1 MVVAV
6 GLATSVVVNQ
16 STTRHRAVVARETS
30 LTLDSLLT
38 DRADLYAEYVPTLAI
53 ETAKVH
59 KLTGAQ
65 LDKLLGVDF
74 QATLVSARQQVDGR
88 PDFGPQGLYAAYRP
102 QLLSLRRSFDQGK
115 ASGAEIESFFN
126 GLASKIDARWE
137 ATFQNLSSSS
147 EAAGSLILNDRVGAV
162 GTTFSA
168 FTAGLGE
175 ENLPPSGSLESLLVT
190 RGTPAEV
197 QGLIVSH
204 EQFETSILGFP
215 AGLGPKA
222 TSAWKAHARNPLST
236 KFRGYVKLAIAV
248 SLGHEKPPFAT
259 NAPAIGEIAKSEV
272 EWETSLTSLV
282 LASSAD
288 LRAATTDQANSA
300 TGTLYLVFFFML
312 LLILAAVGGVVL
324 LGRAIRRP
332 LARLL
337 VVAESVR
344 AGELDLPE
352 LDESGPK
359 ELSLAAGAFNEMS
372 ATLRAVQTQAIA
384 LAAGHLDD
392 PALQSLLP
400 GRTGGALQSAL
411 SELQTSVR
419 EREAQR
425 EVLNERATR
434 DFLTGLLN
442 REAALEAL
450 ELDLARV
457 RRGGGQLILAVLF
470 IDLDELKKIND
481 SLGHDRGDW
490 ALRGLAGALRATTR
504 ASDVVARFGGDEFVV
519 GWLGNAGSDGPELLA
534 RRIGE
539 YVSRLEVKGDD
550 GSLKLGCSIGVALSE
565 PTDVTVATLIERAD
579 QALYVAKGKGRG
591 RVHQL
596 DRALS

>member
-6 GLATSVVVNQ
+6 GLATSVVADH
-16 STTRHRAVVARETS
+16 SSTRHQALIARQTS

-53 ETAKVH
+53 EAGKVH
-59 KLTGAQ
+59 KITGAQ

-74 QATLVSARQQVDGR
+74 QATLVSARKQVDSLS
-88 PDFGPQGLYAAYRP
+88 DLGPQGPFAAYRP
-102 QLLSLRRSFDQGK
+102 QLLSLRRSFDRGK
-115 ASGAEIESFFN
+115 ALASEIESFFN
-126 GLASKIDARWE
+126 GLGSKIDDRWE

-147 EAAGSLILNDRVGAV
+147 ETAGSLTLTLTLNESVGAV
-162 GTTFSA
+162 GSAYSA
-168 FTAGLGE
+168 FTAGLDE
-175 ENLPPSGSLESLLVT
+175 ENLPPNGSLESLLVT
-190 RGTPAEV
+190 AGTPAE
-197 QGLIVSH
+197 
-204 EQFETSILGFP
+204 FDTAILGFP
-215 AGLGPKA
+215 GGLGPKA
-222 TSAWKAHARNPLST
+222 SAAWKAHASNPLST
-236 KFRGYVKLAIAV
+236 KFRGYVELAIAV

-259 NAPAIGEIAKSEV
+259 NAPAIGAIVKSEV
-272 EWETSLTSLV
+272 EWETSLTNLV

-288 LRAATTDQANSA
+288 LRADTTSEATAA
-300 TGTLYLVFFFML
+300 TRTLYLLLFFML
-312 LLILAAVGGVVL
+312 LLILAAICGVLV
-324 LGRAIRRP
+324 LGRATRRP
-332 LARLL
+332 LERL
-337 VVAESVR
+337 VGVAESVR

-359 ELSLAAGAFNEMS
+359 DLSLAAGAFNEMS

-384 LAAGHLDD
+384 LAQGDLDD
-392 PALQSLLP
+392 PVLQNPLP

-411 SELQTSVR
+411 TELQSSVR

-425 EVLNERATR
+425 EELNERATR

-457 RRGGGQLILAVLF
+457 HRGDSQLVLAVLF

-490 ALRGLAGALRATTR
+490 ALRGIADALRATTR

-519 GWLGNAGSDGPELLA
+519 GWLGNVGSDAPAMLA
-534 RRIGE
+534 KRIGE
-539 YVSRLEVKGDD
+539 YVSRLEVRGDT

-565 PTDVTVATLIERAD
+565 PTDVSVATLIERAD
-579 QALYVAKGKGRG
+579 QALYVAKAKGRG

-596 DRALS
+596 NRALL

>member
-1 MVVAV
+1 VW
-6 GLATSVVVNQ
+6 TSRPP
-16 STTRHRAVVARETS
+16 S
-30 LTLDSLLT
+30 SLLEN
-38 DRADLYAEYVPTLAI
+38 R
-53 ETAKVH
+53 
-59 KLTGAQ
+59 
-65 LDKLLGVDF
+65 F
-74 QATLVSARQQVDGR
+74 
-88 PDFGPQGLYAAYRP
+88 AAYRP
-102 QLLSLRRSFDQGK
+102 QLLSLRRSFDQGE
-115 ASGAEIESFFN
+115 ASASEIESFFN
-126 GLASKIDARWE
+126 GLGSKIDARWE

-147 EAAGSLILNDRVGAV
+147 EAAGSLTLNDRVGAV
-162 GTTFSA
+162 GSAYSA
-168 FTAGLGE
+168 FTAGLDE
-175 ENLPPSGSLESLLVT
+175 ENLPPNGSLESLLVT
-190 RGTPAEV
+190 AGTPAEV

-204 EQFETSILGFP
+204 EQFDTAILGFP
-215 AGLGPKA
+215 VGLGPKA
-222 TSAWKAHARNPLST
+222 SAAWKAHASNPLST
-236 KFRGYVKLAIAV
+236 KFRGYVKLAIVV

-272 EWETSLTSLV
+272 EWETSLTNLV

-288 LRAATTDQANSA
+288 LRADTSSEATAA
-300 TGTLYLVFFFML
+300 TKTLYLLLFYML
-312 LLILAAVGGVVL
+312 LFILAAIGGVLV

-332 LARLL
+332 LERL
-337 VVAESVR
+337 VGVAKSVR

-384 LAAGHLDD
+384 LAQGDLDD
-392 PALQSLLP
+392 PVLQSPLP

-411 SELQTSVR
+411 TELQSSVR

-457 RRGGGQLILAVLF
+457 HRGDNQLILAVLF

-481 SLGHDRGDW
+481 TLGHDRGDW
-490 ALRGLAGALRATTR
+490 ALRGIAGALSATTR

-519 GWLGNAGSDGPELLA
+519 GWLGNVGSDAPALLA
-534 RRIGE
+534 TRIGE
-539 YVSRLEVKGDD
+539 YVSRLEVKGDT

-579 QALYVAKGKGRG
+579 QALYVAKAKGRN

-596 DRALS
+596 NRVLS